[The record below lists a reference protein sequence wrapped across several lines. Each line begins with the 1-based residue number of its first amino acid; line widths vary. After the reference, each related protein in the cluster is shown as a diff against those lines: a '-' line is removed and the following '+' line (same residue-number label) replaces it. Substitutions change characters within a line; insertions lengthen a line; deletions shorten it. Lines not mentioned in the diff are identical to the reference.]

1 MSNPIGTQTAIEGAV
16 KPSSLEVDGYEPNVF
31 AHRFTQIETNQQGMF
46 DYSGGTTVIYA
57 GYAPRGLSTSS
68 SGWLLQKF
76 TYDGNGNVTQR
87 QIAYDTWANR
97 ATASYA

>member
-1 MSNPIGTQTAIEGAV
+1 MSFNNPTKIEGAV

-46 DYSGGTTVIYA
+46 DYVGGTVVIYA
-57 GYAPRGLSTSS
+57 GYAPRGLAVGTA
-68 SGWLLQKF
+68 GWLLQKF
-76 TYDGNGNVTQR
+76 TYDGNNNVTQR
-87 QIAYDTWANR
+87 QIAYDSYDNR